1 MTVETTVTSR
11 PSLNSESD
19 SLQTK
24 HREKNPRTGPAQL
37 APDSSYDTALPQ
49 LPLKRLS
56 VSHPA
61 RESESSTRGHNSRG
75 IQRLAPFHNQDTT
88 VAGNHAH
95 RRTGSTLK
103 TVMRRIFTR
112 KRRSETDEVDDT
124 AHDFHIG
131 NQGPGEHSLAVPKS
145 TSSRHS
151 SPRKDNA
158 SPPMDAVPERL
169 EPTRRARRATLPSL
183 VLSEGESREAL
194 GGALYPEKGVRE
206 WAIGYRSNHSQ
217 DSLRRSH
224 LLASKRRSLSTNALR
239 GAADGQASLIQR
251 RRSTE
256 ACGHSTQL
264 AAVSDSEV
272 SFRPTSS
279 STATG
284 ILEESTASTSDADQE
299 SLAPNVGHLVNSMQN
314 NENASLEQRL
324 TTLEVKLIDLEFA
337 LARMQRGASS
347 PGDKPRHHKKP
358 PKSDAGRKKHVRK
371 HSSGYFPPVDTTATT
386 SSSPPQHEEPPE
398 SDRPLSTS
406 TVRPNG
412 QHRAP
417 TLQTPST
424 SSQANYSGIAVEQY
438 SALVMLLRREQSAR
452 RSLESQVSSL
462 ADDMHQLQRV
472 ARDPMGMGMGV
483 GVGTMYPILSK
494 DSQEF
499 LGRDRSVSTSPRGDG
514 LAASPYDS
522 DSDWDRPDPYPQHD
536 FGRGKWERS
545 PRIEIAGMI

>member
-1 MTVETTVTSR
+1 MTVETTVTCR
-11 PSLNSESD
+11 PSLSRESD
-19 SLQTK
+19 PLQTK
-24 HREKNPRTGPAQL
+24 PREENLRTGPAQM
-37 APDSSYDTALPQ
+37 APDSSHDTALPQ
-49 LPLKRLS
+49 LPPKRLS
-56 VSHPA
+56 VNHPV
-61 RESESSTRGHNSRG
+61 RESESSTRGRNSRG
-75 IQRLAPFHNQDTT
+75 IQRLAQFHNQDAT
-88 VAGNHAH
+88 VAGDHAH

-112 KRRSETDEVDDT
+112 KRRSETDDVDDI
-124 AHDFHIG
+124 AHEIHIG
-131 NQGPGEHSLAVPKS
+131 NQGPGEHSLAIPKS

-151 SPRKDNA
+151 SRRKDNA
-158 SPPMDAVPERL
+158 CPPIDAVPDRL

-206 WAIGYRSNHSQ
+206 RAIGYRSNHSQ

-239 GAADGQASLIQR
+239 GVADGQTSLIQR
-251 RRSTE
+251 RRSAE
-256 ACGHSTQL
+256 ACGLSTQL
-264 AAVSDSEV
+264 AAVSDSEM
-272 SFRPTSS
+272 SFRPPSN
-279 STATG
+279 STVTDTV
-284 ILEESTASTSDADQE
+284 EESTASTSDAEQE

-347 PGDKPRHHKKP
+347 PGDQPRHHKKP
-358 PKSDAGRKKHVRK
+358 PNSDAGCKRHVRK
-371 HSSGYFPPVDTTATT
+371 HSSGYFPPVDSTAT
-386 SSSPPQHEEPPE
+386 SSSPPQQEEPPE
-398 SDRPLSTS
+398 PDRPLSTS

-417 TLQTPST
+417 TLQIPST
-424 SSQANYSGIAVEQY
+424 SSLADYSGISVEQY

-472 ARDPMGMGMGV
+472 VRDSMGMGV

-499 LGRDRSVSTSPRGDG
+499 LGRDRSVSTLPRGDG

-522 DSDWDRPDPYPQHD
+522 DSDWDRPDYPQHG